1 MGDVRRGRRLPSN
14 HKHQLQKKEEK
25 WDGKGMKS
33 EETDNQQC
41 CLFCRISVVF
51 LFNILSLFM
60 DPFMMKVCFR
70 FMAVGGR
77 GGVETPPPSLS
88 CFYNLSA

>member
-1 MGDVRRGRRLPSN
+1 
-14 HKHQLQKKEEK
+14 
-25 WDGKGMKS
+25 MKS

-60 DPFMMKVCFR
+60 DLFMMRVCFR
-70 FMAVGGR
+70 FMGVGGR
-77 GGVETPPPSLS
+77 GGGGDSSPKFELLLQSFRLKFLCCLCSLI
-88 CFYNLSA
+88 